1 MGILKVGAGALK
13 SVLEDQWREYFYC
26 PSMEADVLVKK
37 GENRKSKRSYNTKG
51 SDNIITNGSGIAVA
65 DGQCMMIVEQG
76 KVVEFCAE
84 PGEFTYDAS
93 TEPSIFSA
101 TALKRHSRPSVSV
114 SPTAAIP
121 ERISVS
127 IISTPRN

>member
-51 SDNIITNGSGIAVA
+51 SDNLISNGSIIA
-65 DGQCMMIVEQG
+65 
-76 KVVEFCAE
+76 
-84 PGEFTYDAS
+84 AS
-93 TEPSIFSA
+93 S
-101 TALKRHSRPSVSV
+101 K
-114 SPTAAIP
+114 
-121 ERISVS
+121 
-127 IISTPRN
+127 STPSSSSTRFQTGTATYSAKAPLRLEPM